1 MADTEQPQIY
11 LVTPPT
17 INTSQFPT
25 QLAAVLDAV
34 DVACLRLAFAGTD
47 EDALSRA
54 ADILRDIAHQRD
66 VAVVIDQ
73 HVVLAQRLGLD
84 GVHLLDIRGVRAAR
98 KDLGKDAIV
107 GAFAGQSRH
116 DGIAACEAGA
126 DYVSLGPVGQSNL
139 GNGAPVD
146 PDVFAWWSEMIEIP
160 VVAEGALTPDLVKTV
175 APVVDFIAVGE
186 EIWSADDPVAAL
198 RTYVAAAKSQQ
209 E

>member
-17 INTSQFPT
+17 INLSEFPNK
-25 QLAAVLDAV
+25 LAAVLDAV
-34 DVACLRLAFAGTD
+34 DVACLRLAFAGGD

-54 ADILRDIAHQRD
+54 ADILRDVAHQRD

-73 HVVLAQRLGLD
+73 HLVLAQRLGLD
-84 GVHLLDIRGVRAAR
+84 GVHLLDTRSVRTAR
-98 KDLGKDAIV
+98 NDLGKDAIV
-107 GAFAGQSRH
+107 GAFAGTSRH

-126 DYVSLGPVGQSNL
+126 DYVSLGPVGQSSL

-160 VVAEGALTPDLVKTV
+160 VVAEGALTPELVKNI
-175 APVVDFIAVGE
+175 ASVVDFVAIGD
-186 EIWSADDPVAAL
+186 EIWSTEDPATAL
-198 RTYVAAAKSQQ
+198 ATFVSATAG
-209 E
+209 

>member
-17 INTSQFPT
+17 INLSAFPN

-34 DVACLRLAFAGTD
+34 DVACLRLAFAGGD

-54 ADILRDIAHQRD
+54 ADILRDVAHQRD

-73 HVVLAQRLGLD
+73 HLVLAQRLGLD
-84 GVHLLDIRGVRAAR
+84 GVHLLDTRSVRTAR
-98 KDLGKDAIV
+98 NDLGKDAIV
-107 GAFAGQSRH
+107 GAFAGTSRH

-126 DYVSLGPVGQSNL
+126 DYVSLGPVGQSSL

-160 VVAEGALTPDLVKTV
+160 VVAEGALTPELVKNI
-175 APVVDFIAVGE
+175 ASVVDFVAIGD
-186 EIWSADDPVAAL
+186 EIWSTEDPATAL
-198 RTYVAAAKSQQ
+198 ATFVSATAG
-209 E
+209 

>member
-17 INTSQFPT
+17 INLSEFPN

-34 DVACLRLAFAGTD
+34 DVACLRLAFAGGD

-54 ADILRDIAHQRD
+54 ADILRDVAHQRD

-73 HVVLAQRLGLD
+73 HLVLAQRLGLD
-84 GVHLLDIRGVRAAR
+84 GVHLLDTRSVRTAR
-98 KDLGKDAIV
+98 NDLGKDAIV
-107 GAFAGQSRH
+107 GAFAGTSRH

-126 DYVSLGPVGQSNL
+126 DYVSLGPVGQSSL

-160 VVAEGALTPDLVKTV
+160 VVAEGALTPELVKNI
-175 APVVDFIAVGE
+175 ASVVDFVAIGD
-186 EIWSADDPVAAL
+186 EIWSTEDPATAL
-198 RTYVAAAKSQQ
+198 ATFVSATAG
-209 E
+209 